1 MPAFATLASTT
12 LAEGCDGASTRIK
25 LTSTTGLTGTVSRI
39 WCGGEL
45 MKFERVDISPW
56 VIVRRGVD
64 GSKASPHAS
73 GEAIYIGQADQFFY
87 GPPAGRPDATVLV
100 SPYIDVV
107 NGNVYFAQGD
117 TTPTATANRWW
128 QIQTTTRTSGP
139 LGVQTSTLDPTS
151 ST

>member
-1 MPAFATLASTT
+1 MPALATLVSTT

-25 LTSTTGLTGTVSRI
+25 LTSVSGLVNQITRLYV
-39 WCGGEL
+39 GGEL

-56 VIVRRGVD
+56 IIVRRGVD
-64 GSKASPHAS
+64 GSKASPHVS
-73 GEAIYIGQADQFFY
+73 GEAVFIGRPDQFYY
-87 GPPAGRPDATVLV
+87 GPPAGRPEAAVLV

-117 TTPTATANRWW
+117 TTPSTSANRWW
-128 QIQTTTRTSGP
+128 QIQTNTRTSGP